1 MDAMSAEHKIVTA
14 VSEQAA
20 DHGVS
25 LVEAHVKGSAQHPIV
40 ELRFDSLAHPYE
52 ISAEE
57 LDDTTVWVSRLMDE
71 LDPFESSY
79 TLEISSPGLMRKLN
93 TDADFSHFLG
103 ERIQVKLKSN
113 GQVGARLNYTG
124 VLKEYDA
131 DAEKITV
138 EVDGTLVEL
147 AKDEVE
153 EARLKPSTDALFSG
167 KDR

>member
-1 MDAMSAEHKIVTA
+1 MGAMSAEHKIVTA

-40 ELRFDSLAHPYE
+40 ELRFDSLVHPYA

-57 LDDTTVWVSRLMDE
+57 LDKTTVWVSRLMDE

-79 TLEISSPGLMRKLN
+79 TLEVSSPGLMRKLS
-93 TDADFSHFLG
+93 TDADFLHFLG
-103 ERIQVKLKSN
+103 ECIQVKLQSD
-113 GQVGARLNYTG
+113 GHVGTRLKYTG
-124 VLKEYDA
+124 VLKEC

-147 AKDEVE
+147 AKDEME
-153 EARLKPSTDALFSG
+153 EARLKPSTDALFSR